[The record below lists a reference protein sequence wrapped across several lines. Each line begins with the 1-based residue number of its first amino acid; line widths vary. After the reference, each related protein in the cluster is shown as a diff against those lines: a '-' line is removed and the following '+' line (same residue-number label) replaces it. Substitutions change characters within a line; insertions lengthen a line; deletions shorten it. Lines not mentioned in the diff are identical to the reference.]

1 MKAAETQ
8 LFPITISSTAL
19 PLNTPHPPPQKKKKP
34 METPAPWAVHEN
46 EFKYWDRA
54 LKIWSEMLIL
64 RKIPWKDRTVLKKYE
79 TLKKSLPRG
88 MD

>member
-1 MKAAETQ
+1 MQADFSNYYFFYSFAAQ
-8 LFPITISSTAL
+8 YS
-19 PLNTPHPPPQKKKKP
+19 PLPPPQKKP

-79 TLKKSLPRG
+79 TLGKSLPRG